1 MENNDIVLQENYNTQ
16 QLVTTTSQDE
26 KNLVDSKLESMIKQ
40 NIMKKTARY
49 RVSRLATFC
58 TDPTEAEC
66 NIREAIGW
74 GLELTK
80 RSVRMS
86 KLEKLLMRF
95 SVGTGNVE
103 KVAKKLAMETH
114 GGRKGPVEERDR
126 YKMIT
131 KKGFFLMKN
140 KVKDA
145 REDLASSSSSPRRI
159 CGGWC
164 SGGAGWGWGEGG
176 EEGGGVLELAGE
188 NGSDAEISGL
198 PH

>member
-1 MENNDIVLQENYNTQ
+1 
-16 QLVTTTSQDE
+16 
-26 KNLVDSKLESMIKQ
+26 
-40 NIMKKTARY
+40 
-49 RVSRLATFC
+49 
-58 TDPTEAEC
+58 
-66 NIREAIGW
+66 
-74 GLELTK
+74 
-80 RSVRMS
+80 MS

-114 GGRKGPVEERDR
+114 GGRRGPVEERDR
-126 YKMIT
+126 NKMIR
-131 KKGFFLMKN
+131 KKVLFLMKDL
-140 KVKDA
+140 VKDV

-159 CGGWC
+159 CWGWC
-164 SGGAGWGWGEGG
+164 SGGAGWRWGEGG